1 MEERTMLLTRKKLT
15 TVSQNLRVSIPA
27 DLEKELLDEYGN
39 LVVTEDGR
47 VIEYSEQDICE
58 QLRKIVRSYENA
70 SKEVNDFTLT

>member
-1 MEERTMLLTRKKLT
+1 MLLTRKMLNT
-15 TVSQNLRVSIPA
+15 ILENLRVSIPA
-27 DLEKELLDEYGN
+27 DIEKELLEEYGN

-70 SKEVNDFTLT
+70 SKEVNDFALT